1 MRRKFSVRDIAVQA
15 GLSEATVDR
24 VLHER
29 PGVRAASVEQVRRA
43 VADLERQQS
52 QVRLTGRT
60 VMFDVVM
67 AAPRRFSDAVRDALE
82 VELPALHPAT
92 VRARFHTSSGAGGD
106 WVAAELDR
114 VLRTGSNGV
123 VLQSPDVPAV
133 RAAVQRLAEAQIPVV
148 TLASDLPGSRRRGY
162 VGADNRGAGA
172 TAAYLLTQW
181 VPDPSEPVL
190 AIRSR
195 QPQDSERGRRLGFE
209 AALAQLEGSVRPV
222 IGVVDDDLDPAV
234 LENSVGE
241 LLRENPK
248 LRAVYSMCAGAG
260 GNGAVV
266 RAFETARTR
275 PVAFV
280 AHDLD
285 GENADLLRRG
295 DLSVV
300 LHHDL
305 RTDCRQACR
314 MLLQAPYTRN
324 DLAGTASAI
333 QILTPFNVPSVQIAV

>member
-29 PGVRAASVEQVRRA
+29 PGVRAATVEQVRRA
-43 VADLERQQS
+43 VEDLERQRS

-67 AAPRRFSDAVRDALE
+67 AAPRRFADAVRRALE
-82 VELPALHPAT
+82 VELPSLHPAT
-92 VRARFHTSSGAGGD
+92 VRARFHTSAGAGGD
-106 WVAAELDR
+106 WVAAELER

-123 VLQSPDVPAV
+123 VLQSPDLPVVREAV
-133 RAAVQRLAEAQIPVV
+133 DALDRARVPVV
-148 TLASDLPGSRRRGY
+148 TLASDLPGSSRRGY

-181 VPDPSEPVL
+181 VPDPTETVL
-190 AIRSR
+190 VVRSL
-195 QPQDSERGRRLGFE
+195 QPQDSERERWRGFE

-222 IGVVDDDLDPAV
+222 VDVVDDDRDPLV
-234 LENSVGE
+234 LEDAVARVLAGRPE
-241 LLRENPK
+241 

-260 GNGAVV
+260 GNAAVV
-266 RAFETARTR
+266 RAFERARTR

-285 GENADLLRRG
+285 GENADLLRHG
-295 DLSVV
+295 ELSAV

-305 RTDCRQACR
+305 RSDCRHACR
-314 MLLQAPYTRN
+314 MLLQAPYTRSE
-324 DLAGTASAI
+324 LVGRASPI
-333 QILTPFNVPSVQIAV
+333 QIVTPFNVPLDA

>member
-1 MRRKFSVRDIAVQA
+1 MRRTFSVRDIALQA
-15 GLSEATVDR
+15 GVSEATVDR

-29 PGVRAASVEQVRRA
+29 PGVRTATVEQVRRA
-43 VADLERQQS
+43 VTDLERQRS

-60 VMFDVVM
+60 VLVDVVM
-67 AAPRRFSDAVRDALE
+67 ASPARFADAVRSALE
-82 VELPALHPAT
+82 AELPALHPAT
-92 VRARFHTSSGAGGD
+92 VRARFHTAAGASAD

-114 VLRTGSNGV
+114 LRRTGSHGV
-123 VLQSPDVPAV
+123 LLQSPDLPVV
-133 RAAVQRLAEAQIPVV
+133 RAAVERLAAAQVPVV

-190 AIRSR
+190 VVRGL
-195 QPQDSERGRRLGFE
+195 QPQDGDRERWAGFE
-209 AALAQLEGSVRPV
+209 AALAQLEGSVRAV
-222 IGVVDDDLDPAV
+222 LAVVDDDQDPTVVEESVLAV
-234 LENSVGE
+234 LAQRPG
-241 LLRENPK
+241 

-266 RAFETARTR
+266 RAFERAGSR
-275 PVAFV
+275 PAAFV

-295 DLSVV
+295 DLTAV

-305 RTDCRQACR
+305 RADCRQACR
-314 MLLQAPYTRN
+314 MLLQAPYTRTE
-324 DLAGTASAI
+324 LTGSASAV
-333 QILTPFNVPSVQIAV
+333 QIVTPFNVPQDA